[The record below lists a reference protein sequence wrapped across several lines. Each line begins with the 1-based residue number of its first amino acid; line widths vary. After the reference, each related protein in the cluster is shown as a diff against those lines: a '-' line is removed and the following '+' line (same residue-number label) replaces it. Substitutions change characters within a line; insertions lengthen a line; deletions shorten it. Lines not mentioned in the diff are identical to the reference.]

1 MGNYKRFM
9 DDIGKEIGYGIKK
22 NDHHITPMSKA
33 IVVLRKINS
42 AWIKT
47 LQSPQIV
54 TYERNKQTKIME

>member
-47 LQSPQIV
+47 LQSAQIV
-54 TYERNKQTKIME
+54 T